1 MDHLRINLM
10 TASVTS
16 ETRTRL
22 APLKCVN
29 CNAPLVVVN
38 RPSLVCRFCGA
49 VNFVSSEYREELRLA
64 RDLDSTTREAAREW
78 LRLAHIKVSRR
89 RLICGVL
96 APFVLISGGGGGFF
110 FSGVGGGGE

>member
-10 TASVTS
+10 TASVPS

-22 APLKCVN
+22 APLECVN

-49 VNFVSSEYREELRLA
+49 VNFVPSEYREELRLA

-78 LRLAHIKVSRR
+78 LRLGALQGSRR
-89 RLICGVL
+89 GVIL
-96 APFVLISGGGGGFF
+96 GGGGG
-110 FSGVGGGGE
+110 V